1 MTHDDTR
8 AHSLY
13 LSHMSDAMKR
23 KQVRVYLDGED
34 ERRFQELVSS
44 VSQLSESALLSL
56 ILHAALESIEE
67 HGGRFSLPLKFAVLD
82 EVPVP
87 VVPSAR
93 RR

>member
-1 MTHDDTR
+1 
-8 AHSLY
+8 
-13 LSHMSDAMKR
+13 MSDAMKR

-34 ERRFQELVSS
+34 QRRFQDLVTS

-67 HGGRFSLPLKFAVLD
+67 HGGLFTLPLKFSVLD
-82 EVPVP
+82 EQPVP
-87 VVPSAR
+87 VIPSGR